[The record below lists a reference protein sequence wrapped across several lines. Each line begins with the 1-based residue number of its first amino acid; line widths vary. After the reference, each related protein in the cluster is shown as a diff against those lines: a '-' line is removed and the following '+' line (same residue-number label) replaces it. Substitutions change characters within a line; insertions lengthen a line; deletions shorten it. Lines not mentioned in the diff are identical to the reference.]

1 MFSGAYDKTL
11 CMLPLLNYENM
22 KNLFTL
28 FLLFITITAFSQ
40 VPLTVSYNGTDV
52 TNQNIHLKSNETMY
66 LPISN
71 NSSSEMNVTVEIV
84 VITVPHKTPVM
95 TVCWQN
101 CYTPSAP
108 QSVGT
113 LPIAAGEDSGNS
125 FDVNYNPD
133 GNTSPADITFHIYE
147 EGNSADYISL
157 TLNTETAGINDIG
170 INNAVSIF
178 PNPAKDKFTVM
189 IPENQINS
197 ELKLTDILGKNVKTI
212 PLKHSRTNIM
222 TEELPSGIY
231 FVSIIKNGK
240 VLSIKK
246 LILK

>member
-1 MFSGAYDKTL
+1 
-11 CMLPLLNYENM
+11 M

-28 FLLFITITAFSQ
+28 FLLFFTIIGFSQ

-52 TNQNIHLKSNETMY
+52 TDQNIHLKSDETMY
-66 LPISN
+66 FPITN
-71 NSSSEMNVTVEIV
+71 NGSAEMNVTIEIV
-84 VITVPHKTPVM
+84 AITVPHKAPVM

-125 FDVNYNPD
+125 FDVLYNPD
-133 GNTSPADITFHIYE
+133 GNTSPANITFHIYE
-147 EGNSADYISL
+147 EGNSADYITL
-157 TLNTETAGINDIG
+157 TLDTETVGINEIG
-170 INNAVSIF
+170 SNNTVSIF
-178 PNPAKDKFTVM
+178 PNPAKDVFTVT

-197 ELKLTDILGKNVKTI
+197 ELKLTDILGKTVKTI
-212 PLKHSRTNIM
+212 PLRQIQTSITA
-222 TEELPSGIY
+222 EELPSGIY